1 MTWKEMKRKAQQ
13 IGQDISVLTV
23 EGSKEVKKN
32 VTPALMKAGVQ
43 VGFFLAKIGERL
55 SKAANK
61 AVEKVK
67 E

>member
-1 MTWKEMKRKAQQ
+1 MNWKELKAKATQ

-23 EGSKEVKKN
+23 EGSKEIKKN

-43 VGFFLAKIGERL
+43 VGFFLAEAGERL